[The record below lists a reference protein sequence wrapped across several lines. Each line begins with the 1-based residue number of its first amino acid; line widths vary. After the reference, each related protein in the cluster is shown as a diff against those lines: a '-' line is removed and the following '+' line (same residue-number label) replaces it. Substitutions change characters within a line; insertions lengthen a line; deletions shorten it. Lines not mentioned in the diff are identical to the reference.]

1 MVVCLRASPVADLRI
16 VADMLFT
23 HTVSM
28 AKQMKKRSRNLESF
42 LSNGRKEKGLTLLEV
57 ASALG
62 LKSGQ
67 SVWDWENGKG
77 SGIPADMLL
86 RLTKIY
92 GLSVDE
98 AYEHLLSFHQEK
110 LRVKLERRFKDAKV
124 KISLGKARGV

>member
-1 MVVCLRASPVADLRI
+1 MADLRI
-16 VADMLFT
+16 VAAMLFT

-28 AKQMKKRSRNLESF
+28 ARQIKKRNRNLESF
-42 LSNGRKEKGLTLLEV
+42 LSNGRKRKGLTLMEV

-92 GLSVDE
+92 ALSVDE

-110 LRVKLERRFKDAKV
+110 LRAKLERKFKDAKM
-124 KISLGKARGV
+124 KISSGKTRGV